1 MRKAIGLTPLSAIL
15 LAFDVGLVGFG
26 LWLSSPLRLALP
38 YGQEISAA
46 GTVLPVVLYFMAEI
60 CWISA
65 LAVWGAY
72 DQSRVQ
78 RWFQEAWRVMMG
90 AAAGTML
97 MAGALYLTFRDLSRL
112 QFAYFFFGTTGL
124 LLFARAALRLY
135 HRAIGR
141 SRPGWRNRILI
152 VGAGH
157 LGRRAAQIL
166 IDQSRW
172 GYALTGFL
180 DDDAAKI
187 GQVFLGHPVVGPVE
201 SVGQIA
207 LDRKVDEVWICL
219 PGRSYERIQWVVAEL
234 EKLPL
239 RIKIAPDYFSLA
251 LVRARAELVGGIP
264 LIGLREPVITGFARF
279 VKRLFDIAVAFL
291 LLVVLLFPMG
301 LIALAIRLGSA
312 GPILF
317 RQTRVGENGK
327 LFRMLKFRT
336 MSADAE
342 TAQGRVNV
350 QTSAGK
356 ILHKLP
362 GDPRVTGVGRFLRR
376 YSLDE
381 LPQLWNVLLGDMS
394 LVGPRPELPWLVDL
408 YEPWQRRRFAVPQGL
423 TGWWQ
428 IHGRSDKPM
437 HLTTEDDLFY
447 VYNYSLWL
455 DLRILLGTPLAVLQ
469 GRGAF

>member
-1 MRKAIGLTPLSAIL
+1 VLIGLLT
-15 LAFDVGLVGFG
+15 
-26 LWLSSPLRLALP
+26 
-38 YGQEISAA
+38 
-46 GTVLPVVLYFMAEI
+46 
-60 CWISA
+60 
-65 LAVWGAY
+65 
-72 DQSRVQ
+72 
-78 RWFQEAWRVMMG
+78 
-90 AAAGTML
+90 GTML
-97 MAGALYLTFRDLSRL
+97 MAGALYLSFRDLSRL
-112 QFAYFFFGTTGL
+112 QFAYFFLVTLGL
-124 LLFARAALRLY
+124 LLVARAGLRLY

-157 LGRRAAQIL
+157 LGLRAAQIL

-180 DDDAAKI
+180 DDDPAKL
-187 GQVFLGHPVVGPVE
+187 GKDFLGHAVVGPVE
-201 SVGQIA
+201 NVAAIA

-219 PGRSYERIQWVVAEL
+219 PGRSYQRIQWTVAEL
-234 EKLPL
+234 EKIPV

-279 VKRLFDIAVAFL
+279 VKRVFDIAVASLL
-291 LLVVLLFPMG
+291 LLVLIVPMG
-301 LIALAIRLGSA
+301 LIALAIRFGSA
-312 GPILF
+312 GPIIF
-317 RQTRVGENGK
+317 RQTRVGENGR

-342 TAQGRVNV
+342 SAQGQINL
-350 QTSAGK
+350 QTAEGK

-362 GDPRVTGVGRFLRR
+362 DDPRVTGAGRFLRR

-381 LPQLWNVLLGDMS
+381 LPQLWNVLVGDMS
-394 LVGPRPELPWLVDL
+394 LVGPRPELPWLVDR
-408 YEPWQRRRFAVPQGL
+408 YEPWQRKRFAVPQGL

-428 IHGRSDKPM
+428 INGRSDKPM

-455 DLRILLGTPLAVLQ
+455 DMRILLGTPLAVLQ